1 MPIDLN
7 GWVKNEPGIYLIEN
21 KDNGMRYVGKAV
33 VSCKSRIEQHIK
45 NLKLGK
51 HSIERLQHDYDFGD
65 NLCFREIYS
74 ANYAI
79 GDKKTYDY
87 ILSAAENSI
96 YSAYKS
102 VGCKM
107 YNKCIPTLRMKK
119 TGFSKVIAMFD
130 SKPEIQAAADAVGES
145 LNDFIRKAIDERI
158 ERLEG
163 K

>member
-1 MPIDLN
+1 MSIKVN
-7 GWVKNEPGIYLIEN
+7 NWVKDEPGIYVIEN
-21 KDNGMRYVGKAV
+21 EDNGMRYVGKAI

-45 NLKLGK
+45 NLKSGK

-65 NLCFREIYS
+65 NLYFREIYA

-96 YSAYKS
+96 YSAYRS
-102 VGCKM
+102 AGCKM
-107 YNKCIPTLRMKK
+107 YNKCIPTLRMRGIGSGKA
-119 TGFSKVIAMFD
+119 IAMFD
-130 SKPEIQAAADAVGES
+130 NVAEIQAAADAVGET
-145 LNDFIRKAIDERI
+145 LNEYIVKAIDERM
-158 ERLEG
+158 ER